1 MFLILWYN
9 KAVPDS
15 RDRIALRPTGRKKE
29 NKRMKNPL
37 IRILCLLLCLVMLI
51 SLAACGKESKEEP
64 GTGTDA
70 GTGTGTS
77 SDAANYAYKSEFLS
91 IDSDAR
97 WGLTPVIYTD
107 DGFYATGNVVIGRQ
121 EIPEGSTEEYE
132 GQYDIYG
139 TMLYFIGMDG
149 KAKPLANYVPG
160 KPIENTENYRDFSSY
175 CNLGRP
181 ILNADGKL
189 VALEQKG
196 ATWFDGPDDAYG
208 KDEEKYQYYKSE
220 NSFDIVVLEKDG
232 TELSRAHV
240 SLDMPD
246 AWLNTYSTAVTPD
259 GSLLAILDQSILAIA
274 PDGSIAWQIQ
284 SDDYVNNLVKL
295 ADDSVAAVLY
305 GMSGPEMRTIDFSA
319 RRLGDSLSIPE
330 SAWSFIPGDDLYDFY
345 YTSGQFLYGFRFG
358 EDPVQILNWM
368 SCDINGQ
375 SLDNSSLNIRADGTI
390 LGVITDYTVDHVES
404 QLFTLHRV
412 PADSL
417 PKKDVI
423 TVAQLEYYPD
433 YQFSNRIIR
442 FNRSHDD
449 VRIEYKDYTQ
459 YNTEDNS
466 DAGLTKFMTEL
477 SAGSVP
483 DILPMSQLPYKQLA
497 ARGILEDLSPYIDA
511 DSALNRDDFFP
522 NVLTA
527 LEADGSLY
535 QVVPGF
541 SVETLVGAASVV
553 GDTPGWTYDEFNAAL
568 ARMPEGCTP
577 LEPYTT
583 RDIVLNSLLAA
594 DMDLFVNWNT
604 GEVNFD
610 SDEFKQLLTFAAQ
623 FPADYDWENHDNTEN
638 NQELIRQGRQ
648 MLARTYLYSLDAL
661 LWGDTDFGGK
671 ATYIGWPTASG
682 VGSIMRIDS
691 GYAMS
696 RTSTHKDQV
705 WEFLRGMLTEEGQAE
720 VYTIP
725 TNRHVFEKKLEE
737 LMTPTYRKDAEG
749 NYILDENGE
758 RVQESRGGWIDENGT
773 EHSIYAMT
781 QEQADEVMNVIT
793 TCTRVADYSSSI
805 YSIVAEQAEAF
816 FSGQKSV
823 DDVARLIQSKANIYV
838 NEQR

>member
-1 MFLILWYN
+1 MNHSLTRYLSL
-9 KAVPDS
+9 V
-15 RDRIALRPTGRKKE
+15 
-29 NKRMKNPL
+29 M
-37 IRILCLLLCLVMLI
+37 CLVMLVC
-51 SLAACGKESKEEP
+51 LAACGKDKAEP
-64 GTGTDA
+64 TPTPGSTG
-70 GTGTGTS
+70 
-77 SDAANYAYKSEFLS
+77 SDAISYAYKSEFLP
-91 IDSDAR
+91 IVSDAR

-107 DGFYATGNVVIGRQ
+107 DGFYATGNIVIGRQ
-121 EIPEGSTEEYE
+121 EVPEGSVEEYE

-139 TMLYFIGMDG
+139 TMIYFVDQSG
-149 KAKPLANYVPG
+149 KAQRLPNYVPG

-181 ILNADGKL
+181 VLNADGKL

-196 ATWFDGPDDAYG
+196 ASWFDGPDSSYG
-208 KDEEKYQYYKSE
+208 KEEEMYQYYHNE
-220 NSFDIVVLEKDG
+220 NLYDIVVLDLDG
-232 TELSRAHV
+232 TELSRGRVDVDA
-240 SLDMPD
+240 SN
-246 AWLNTYSTAVTPD
+246 AWLNSYSTAIAPD
-259 GSLLAILDQSILAIA
+259 GSLLAILDQTVLDIQ

-284 SDDYVNNLVKL
+284 ADDYINSLVNLS
-295 ADDSVAAVLY
+295 DGSSAALLY
-305 GMSGPEMRTIDFSA
+305 GMNGSEMRRIDLSN
-319 RRLGDSLSIPE
+319 RSLGSPLGIPE
-330 SAWSFIPGDDLYDFY
+330 SAWSFIPGDDSYDFY
-345 YTSGQFLYGFRFG
+345 YTSGQFLYGFKFD
-358 EDPVQILNWM
+358 EEPVQLLNWM

-390 LGVITDYTVDHVES
+390 LGVVSDYSGDQVNSE
-404 QLFTLHRV
+404 LFTLHRV
-412 PADSL
+412 PEDSL
-417 PKKDVI
+417 PKKEII

-459 YNTEDNS
+459 YNTEDNAE
-466 DAGLTKFMTEL
+466 AGLTKFMTEL
-477 SAGSVP
+477 GAGNMP

-497 ARGILEDLSPYIDA
+497 AKGILEDLYSYIDA
-511 DSALNRDDFFP
+511 DPNLNRDDFFS
-522 NVLTA
+522 NVLSA
-527 LEADGSLY
+527 LEANGGLY

-568 ARMPEGCTP
+568 SKMPEDCTP

-594 DMDLFVNWNT
+594 DMDRYVNWGT
-604 GEVNFD
+604 GEVHFD
-610 SDEFKQLLTFAAQ
+610 SDDFKQLLTFAKQ
-623 FPADYDWENHDNTEN
+623 FPADYDWDAHDSTESS
-638 NQELIRQGRQ
+638 QDLIRQGRQ

-671 ATYIGWPTASG
+671 STYIGWPTVSG
-682 VGSIMRIDS
+682 VGSIMRTDS
-691 GYAMS
+691 GYGIS

-705 WEFLRGMLTEEGQAE
+705 WEFLRGMLTEEGQAD

-725 TNRHVFEKKLEE
+725 TNRHVFEKRLEE
-737 LMTPTYRKDAEG
+737 LMTPNYRKDADG

-758 RVQESRGGWIDENGT
+758 RVQEARGGWVDENGA
-773 EHSIYAMT
+773 EHYIYAMT
-781 QEQADEVMNVIT
+781 QEQADEVMNVIN
-793 TCTRVADYSSSI
+793 TCTRVADYNSSI
-805 YSIVAEQAEAF
+805 YDIVAEQAEAY

>member
-1 MFLILWYN
+1 MNHSLTRYLSL
-9 KAVPDS
+9 V
-15 RDRIALRPTGRKKE
+15 
-29 NKRMKNPL
+29 M
-37 IRILCLLLCLVMLI
+37 CLVMLVC
-51 SLAACGKESKEEP
+51 LAACGKDKAEP
-64 GTGTDA
+64 TPTPGSTG
-70 GTGTGTS
+70 
-77 SDAANYAYKSEFLS
+77 SDAISYAYKSEFLP
-91 IDSDAR
+91 IVSDAR

-107 DGFYATGNVVIGRQ
+107 DGFYATGNIVIGRQ
-121 EIPEGSTEEYE
+121 EVPEGSVEEYE

-139 TMLYFIGMDG
+139 TMIYFVDQSG
-149 KAKPLANYVPG
+149 KAQRLPNYVPG

-181 ILNADGKL
+181 VLNADGKL

-196 ATWFDGPDDAYG
+196 ASWFDGPDSSYG
-208 KDEEKYQYYKSE
+208 KEEEMYQYYHNE
-220 NSFDIVVLEKDG
+220 NLYDIVVLDLDG
-232 TELSRAHV
+232 TELSRGRVDVDA
-240 SLDMPD
+240 SN
-246 AWLNTYSTAVTPD
+246 AWLNSYSTAIAPD
-259 GSLLAILDQSILAIA
+259 GSLLAILDQAVLDIQ

-284 SDDYVNNLVKL
+284 ADDYINSLVNLS
-295 ADDSVAAVLY
+295 DGSSAALLY
-305 GMSGPEMRTIDFSA
+305 GMNGSEMRRIDLSN
-319 RRLGDSLSIPE
+319 RSLGSPLGIPE
-330 SAWSFIPGDDLYDFY
+330 SAWSFIPGDDSYDFY
-345 YTSGQFLYGFRFG
+345 YTSGQFLYGFKFD
-358 EDPVQILNWM
+358 EEPVQLLNWM

-390 LGVITDYTVDHVES
+390 LGVVSDYSGDQVNSE
-404 QLFTLHRV
+404 LFTLHRV
-412 PADSL
+412 PEDSL
-417 PKKDVI
+417 PKKEII

-459 YNTEDNS
+459 YNTEDNAE
-466 DAGLTKFMTEL
+466 AGLTKFMTEL
-477 SAGSVP
+477 GAGNMP

-497 ARGILEDLSPYIDA
+497 AKGILEDLYSYIDA
-511 DSALNRDDFFP
+511 DPNLNRDDFFS
-522 NVLTA
+522 NVLSA
-527 LEADGSLY
+527 LEANGGLY

-568 ARMPEGCTP
+568 SKMPEDCTP

-594 DMDLFVNWNT
+594 DMDRYVNWGT
-604 GEVNFD
+604 GEVHFD
-610 SDEFKQLLTFAAQ
+610 SDDFKQLLTFAKQ
-623 FPADYDWENHDNTEN
+623 FPADYDWDAHDSTESS
-638 NQELIRQGRQ
+638 QDLIRQGRQ

-671 ATYIGWPTASG
+671 STYIGWPTVSG
-682 VGSIMRIDS
+682 VGSIMRTDS
-691 GYAMS
+691 GYGIS

-705 WEFLRGMLTEEGQAE
+705 WEFLRSMLTEEGQAD

-725 TNRHVFEKKLEE
+725 TNRHVFEKRLEE
-737 LMTPTYRKDAEG
+737 LMTPNYRKDTDG
-749 NYILDENGE
+749 NYILDESGE
-758 RVQESRGGWIDENGT
+758 RVQEARGGWVDENGA
-773 EHSIYAMT
+773 EHYIYAMT

-793 TCTRVADYSSSI
+793 TCTRVADYNSSI
-805 YSIVAEQAEAF
+805 YDIVAEQAEAY

>member
-1 MFLILWYN
+1 MNHSLTRYLSL
-9 KAVPDS
+9 V
-15 RDRIALRPTGRKKE
+15 
-29 NKRMKNPL
+29 M
-37 IRILCLLLCLVMLI
+37 CLVMLVC
-51 SLAACGKESKEEP
+51 LAACGKDKAEP
-64 GTGTDA
+64 TPTPGSTG
-70 GTGTGTS
+70 
-77 SDAANYAYKSEFLS
+77 SDAISYAYKSEFLP
-91 IDSDAR
+91 IVSDAR

-107 DGFYATGNVVIGRQ
+107 DGFYATGNIVIGRQ
-121 EIPEGSTEEYE
+121 EVPEGSVEEYE

-139 TMLYFIGMDG
+139 TMIYFVDQSG
-149 KAKPLANYVPG
+149 KAQRLPNYVPG

-181 ILNADGKL
+181 VLNADGKL

-196 ATWFDGPDDAYG
+196 ASWFDGPDSSYG
-208 KDEEKYQYYKSE
+208 KEEEMYQYYHNE
-220 NSFDIVVLEKDG
+220 NLYDIVVLDLDG
-232 TELSRAHV
+232 TELSRCRVDVDA
-240 SLDMPD
+240 SN
-246 AWLNTYSTAVTPD
+246 AWLNSYSTAIAPD
-259 GSLLAILDQSILAIA
+259 GSLLAILDQAVLDIQ

-284 SDDYVNNLVKL
+284 ADDYINSLVNLS
-295 ADDSVAAVLY
+295 DGSSAALLY
-305 GMSGPEMRTIDFSA
+305 GMNGSEMRRIDLSN
-319 RRLGDSLSIPE
+319 RSLGSPLGIPE

-345 YTSGQFLYGFRFG
+345 YTSGQFLYGFKFD
-358 EDPVQILNWM
+358 EEPVQLLNWM

-390 LGVITDYTVDHVES
+390 LGVVSDYSGDQVNSE
-404 QLFTLHRV
+404 LFTLHRV
-412 PADSL
+412 PEDSL
-417 PKKDVI
+417 PKKEII

-459 YNTEDNS
+459 YNTEDNAE
-466 DAGLTKFMTEL
+466 AGLTKFMTEL
-477 SAGSVP
+477 GAGNMP

-497 ARGILEDLSPYIDA
+497 AKGILEDLYSYIDA
-511 DSALNRDDFFP
+511 DPNLNRDDFFS
-522 NVLTA
+522 NVLSA
-527 LEADGSLY
+527 LEANGGLY

-568 ARMPEGCTP
+568 SKMPEDCTP

-594 DMDLFVNWNT
+594 DMDRYVNWGT
-604 GEVNFD
+604 GEVHFD
-610 SDEFKQLLTFAAQ
+610 SDDFKQLLTFAKQ
-623 FPADYDWENHDNTEN
+623 FPADYDWDAHDSTESS
-638 NQELIRQGRQ
+638 QDLIRQGRQ

-671 ATYIGWPTASG
+671 STYIGWPTVSG
-682 VGSIMRIDS
+682 VGSIMRTDS
-691 GYAMS
+691 GYGIS

-705 WEFLRGMLTEEGQAE
+705 WEFLRSMLTEEGQAD

-725 TNRHVFEKKLEE
+725 TNRHVFEKRLEE
-737 LMTPTYRKDAEG
+737 LMTPNYRKDTDG
-749 NYILDENGE
+749 NYILAESGE
-758 RVQESRGGWIDENGT
+758 RVQEARGGWVDENGA
-773 EHSIYAMT
+773 EHYIYAMT

-793 TCTRVADYSSSI
+793 TCTRVADYNSSI
-805 YSIVAEQAEAF
+805 YDIVAEQAEAY

>member
-1 MFLILWYN
+1 
-9 KAVPDS
+9 
-15 RDRIALRPTGRKKE
+15 
-29 NKRMKNPL
+29 MKNTY
-37 IRILCLLLCLVMLI
+37 IRILSLLLCLVMLV
-51 SLAACGKESKEEP
+51 SLAACGKASNTEP
-64 GTGTDA
+64 GAET
-70 GTGTGTS
+70 GTGTGTNTGTGTG
-77 SDAANYAYKSEFLS
+77 SDAGNYAYKSDFLT
-91 IDSDAR
+91 IESDAR

-107 DGFYATGNVVIGRQ
+107 DGFYATGNVLVGRQ
-121 EIPEGSTEEYE
+121 EVSEGTVEEYE
-132 GQYDIYG
+132 GQFDIYG
-139 TMLYFIGMDG
+139 TMLYFVGTDG

-160 KPIENTENYRDFSSY
+160 KPLENTENYRDFSSY

-181 ILNADGKL
+181 VLNADGKL
-189 VALEQKG
+189 VAIEQKG
-196 ATWFDGPDDAYG
+196 ASWYDGPDSSYG
-208 KDEEKYQYYKSE
+208 KEEEMYQYYQSE
-220 NSFDIVVLEKDG
+220 NRFDIVVLDPDG
-232 TELSRAHV
+232 TELSRGHIDLGT
-240 SLDMPD
+240 SDY
-246 AWLNTYSTAVTPD
+246 WLNSYSTAVAPD
-259 GSLLAILDQSILAIA
+259 GSLLVIMEQSVLAIA

-284 SDDYVNNLVKL
+284 ADDYVNTLVKL
-295 ADDSVAAVLY
+295 SDDSVAAVLY
-305 GMSGPEMRTIDFSA
+305 GMGGPEMRMIDFST
-319 RRLGDSLSIPE
+319 RRFGDALAIPE
-330 SAWSFIPGDDLYDFY
+330 AAWSFVPGDDLYDFY

-358 EDPVQILNWM
+358 EEPVQILNWM

-375 SLDNSSLNIRADGTI
+375 SLDNSSLNIRADGSI
-390 LGVITDYTVDHVES
+390 LGVITDYSADRVDS

-423 TVAQLEYYPD
+423 IVALLEYYPD

-477 SAGSVP
+477 GAGSVP

-497 ARGILEDLSPYIDA
+497 ARGILEDLYPYIDA
-511 DSALNRDDFFP
+511 DPKLDRGDFFP

-527 LEADGSLY
+527 LEADGGLY

-553 GDTPGWTYDEFNAAL
+553 GDTPGWTYDDFNAAL

-604 GEVNFD
+604 GEVHFD
-610 SDEFKQLLTFAAQ
+610 SEEFKQLLTFAAQ
-623 FPADYDWENHDNTEN
+623 FPADYDWESHDSTEN
-638 NQELIRQGRQ
+638 TQDLIRQGRQ

-696 RTSTHKDQV
+696 RTSTHKEQV

-737 LMTPTYRKDAEG
+737 LMTPTYRKDAQG
-749 NYILDENGE
+749 NYLLDENGE
-758 RVQESRGGWIDENGT
+758 RVQEPRGGWADENGT
-773 EHSIYAMT
+773 EHFIYAMT

-793 TCTRVADYSSSI
+793 TCTRVADYNSSI

>member
-1 MFLILWYN
+1 MNHSLTRYLSL
-9 KAVPDS
+9 V
-15 RDRIALRPTGRKKE
+15 
-29 NKRMKNPL
+29 M
-37 IRILCLLLCLVMLI
+37 CLVMLVC
-51 SLAACGKESKEEP
+51 LAACGKDKAEP
-64 GTGTDA
+64 TPTPGSTG
-70 GTGTGTS
+70 
-77 SDAANYAYKSEFLS
+77 SDAISYAYKSEFLP
-91 IDSDAR
+91 IVSDAR
-97 WGLTPVIYTD
+97 WGLTPIIYTD
-107 DGFYATGNVVIGRQ
+107 DGFYATGNIVIGRQ
-121 EIPEGSTEEYE
+121 EVPEGSVEEYE

-139 TMLYFIGMDG
+139 TMIYFVDQSG
-149 KAKPLANYVPG
+149 KAQRLPNYVPG

-181 ILNADGKL
+181 VLNADGKL

-196 ATWFDGPDDAYG
+196 ASWFDGPDSSYG
-208 KDEEKYQYYKSE
+208 KEEEMYQYYHNE
-220 NSFDIVVLEKDG
+220 NLYDIVVLDLDG
-232 TELSRAHV
+232 TELSRGRVDVDA
-240 SLDMPD
+240 SN
-246 AWLNTYSTAVTPD
+246 AWLNSYSTAIAPD
-259 GSLLAILDQSILAIA
+259 GSLLAILDQTVLDIQ

-284 SDDYVNNLVKL
+284 ADDYINSLVNLS
-295 ADDSVAAVLY
+295 DGSSAALLY
-305 GMSGPEMRTIDFSA
+305 GMNGSEMRRIDLSN
-319 RRLGDSLSIPE
+319 RSLGSPLGIPE

-345 YTSGQFLYGFRFG
+345 YTSGQFLYGFKFD
-358 EDPVQILNWM
+358 EEPVQLLNWM

-390 LGVITDYTVDHVES
+390 LGVVSDYSGDQVNSE
-404 QLFTLHRV
+404 LFTLHRV
-412 PADSL
+412 PEDSL
-417 PKKDVI
+417 PKKEII

-459 YNTEDNS
+459 YNTEDNAE
-466 DAGLTKFMTEL
+466 AGLTKFMTEL
-477 SAGSVP
+477 GAGNMP

-497 ARGILEDLSPYIDA
+497 AKGILEDLYSYIDA
-511 DSALNRDDFFP
+511 DPNLNRDDFFS
-522 NVLTA
+522 NVLSA
-527 LEADGSLY
+527 LEANGGLY

-568 ARMPEGCTP
+568 SKMPEDCTP

-594 DMDLFVNWNT
+594 DMDRYVNWGT
-604 GEVNFD
+604 GEVHFD
-610 SDEFKQLLTFAAQ
+610 SDDFKQLLTFAKQ
-623 FPADYDWENHDNTEN
+623 FPADYDWDAHDSTESS
-638 NQELIRQGRQ
+638 QDLIRQGRQ

-671 ATYIGWPTASG
+671 STYIGWPTVSG
-682 VGSIMRIDS
+682 VGSIMRTDS
-691 GYAMS
+691 GYGIS

-705 WEFLRGMLTEEGQAE
+705 WEFLRGMLTEEGQAD

-725 TNRHVFEKKLEE
+725 TNRHVFEKRLEE
-737 LMTPTYRKDAEG
+737 LMTPNYRKDADG

-758 RVQESRGGWIDENGT
+758 RVQEARGGWVDENGT
-773 EHSIYAMT
+773 EHYIYAMT
-781 QEQADEVMNVIT
+781 QEQADEVMNVIN
-793 TCTRVADYSSSI
+793 TCTRVADYNSSI
-805 YSIVAEQAEAF
+805 YDIVAEQAEAY